1 MGLWGLNLGT
11 GSFFMELMPQRNV
24 ATLTPFIQRNIL
36 PGSTVSSADSA
47 EYNPLNTI
55 GYVHQTVN
63 HSQHYVDPSTGIH
76 TDNTEV
82 CRSACKASFKQRFSI
97 AREHLL

>member
-47 EYNPLNTI
+47 E
-55 GYVHQTVN
+55 
-63 HSQHYVDPSTGIH
+63 
-76 TDNTEV
+76 
-82 CRSACKASFKQRFSI
+82 
-97 AREHLL
+97 